1 MHLATKIGLNH
12 GIDRNTFWSP
22 FLRICRKLIRPFMR
36 FGALLRLS
44 VWRAFEHDAF
54 AIAKAS
60 AFSSILTFFPLLV
73 VLGSIL
79 ATSNKFDVYIGEL
92 SDALGRILPAGSG
105 TAIEYLRGRKRST
118 CKVSGYHFDFD
129 RLDGFR
135 CRDLVDGRV
144 SQSLQAAEDMGAGKR
159 ASDCELSRNS
169 GGNSAHI
176 CNGTRCIWD
185 SDRSPGRFPCWHE
198 LGPLLWLA
206 GTALRWTVAAGTSI
220 AVIALIY
227 HNAVPRTQAWHTV
240 LPGAALATGMWFG
253 SSLLFG
259 WYISRYADY
268 SIIYGSLG
276 VGIALLVW
284 MYLVSLVLLVG
295 SEFNAILS
303 PRCVSRRSVSFEI
316 SHGTKTPQ
324 LGDAA

>member
-1 MHLATKIGLNH
+1 MEGFRRAYKLPKTWGLVKERLIASSLVILA
-12 GIDRNTFWSP
+12 GIP
-22 FLRICRKLIRPFMR
+22 
-36 FGALLRLS
+36 
-44 VWRAFEHDAF
+44 
-54 AIAKAS
+54 
-60 AFSSILTFFPLLV
+60 LTFATVLV
-73 VLGSIL
+73 AFGTQIEARV
-79 ATSNKFDVYIGEL
+79 AFH
-92 SDALGRILPAGSG
+92 AG
-105 TAIEYLRGRKRST
+105 
-118 CKVSGYHFDFD
+118 
-129 RLDGFR
+129 
-135 CRDLVDGRV
+135 
-144 SQSLQAAEDMGAGKR
+144 
-159 ASDCELSRNS
+159 
-169 GGNSAHI
+169 
-176 CNGTRCIWD
+176 
-185 SDRSPGRFPCWHE
+185 HE